1 MSANKE
7 LELEQVTDLI
17 NKKFV
22 KAEEGNTTT
31 FRDVYAPGALIIRP
45 SGNPLSQKVWEE
57 M

>member
-31 FRDVYAPGALIIRP
+31 FRDVYAPGDLIIRP
-45 SGNPLSQKVWEE
+45 SGNPLSQKV
-57 M
+57 